1 MVMQESGEM
10 YLETI
15 YRLSQSLPVVR
26 SIDVSEYI
34 GYSKPSVSRAIG
46 ILKKQEY
53 ITVDKLGAIT
63 LTDKGRER
71 AQYMPTDRAMTSEE
85 AAQLVKWVI
94 DMALGPDASNVQ
106 VEPMENYPASSKMPL
121 IISMAGVQQH
131 LFWFYPQQSFEEMC
145 DALSA
150 MLGEIPISCDS
161 IPA

>member
-1 MVMQESGEM
+1 MRIDRESFIRFAVAVALAC
-10 YLETI
+10 YD
-15 YRLSQSLPVVR
+15 LP
-26 SIDVSEYI
+26 
-34 GYSKPSVSRAIG
+34 A
-46 ILKKQEY
+46 
-53 ITVDKLGAIT
+53 
-63 LTDKGRER
+63 
-71 AQYMPTDRAMTSEE
+71 DRAMTSEE

-121 IISMAGVQQH
+121 IISMAGV
-131 LFWFYPQQSFEEMC
+131 YPQQSFEEMC

>member
-53 ITVDKLGAIT
+53 ITVDKVGAIT

-71 AQYMPTDRAMTSEE
+71 AQYIFERHRCLTKIFTLLGVNAET
-85 AAQLVKWVI
+85 AACRVEHYISDETFQ
-94 DMALGPDASNVQ
+94 ALKRHLA
-106 VEPMENYPASSKMPL
+106 EHENKTP
-121 IISMAGVQQH
+121 
-131 LFWFYPQQSFEEMC
+131 
-145 DALSA
+145 
-150 MLGEIPISCDS
+150 
-161 IPA
+161 

>member
-1 MVMQESGEM
+1 M
-10 YLETI
+10 
-15 YRLSQSLPVVR
+15 R
-26 SIDVSEYI
+26 IDREYFI
-34 GYSKPSVSRAIG
+34 RFAVAVALACYD
-46 ILKKQEY
+46 L
-53 ITVDKLGAIT
+53 
-63 LTDKGRER
+63 
-71 AQYMPTDRAMTSEE
+71 PTDRAMTSEE

-121 IISMAGVQQH
+121 IISMAGAAAS
-131 LFWFYPQQSFEEMC
+131 LWFYPQQSFEEMC